1 MPPDKLQ
8 LPLDMRSI
16 QQTLHCVSLH
26 SGAGLSLGPARLRA
40 SLEYSSLFHSL
51 RLPCNVD
58 ALATDLAVCTFHYS
72 T

>member
-8 LPLDMRSI
+8 LPLEMRSI
-16 QQTLHCVSLH
+16 QQTLH